1 MACSKDLPRTWEGC
15 KGGDRNANQLAR
27 TATMSQPH
35 DMKRPEAPAVQEPTP
50 YSGMAAL
57 VVVLAVIAL
66 FGYRVIDWHATAD
79 AGPSS
84 KPAAQHK

>member
-1 MACSKDLPRTWEGC
+1 
-15 KGGDRNANQLAR
+15 
-27 TATMSQPH
+27 MSQPH

-57 VVVLAVIAL
+57 MVVLAVIAL
-66 FGYRVIDWHATAD
+66 FGYRVIDWHATAN
-79 AGPSS
+79 AGPSA